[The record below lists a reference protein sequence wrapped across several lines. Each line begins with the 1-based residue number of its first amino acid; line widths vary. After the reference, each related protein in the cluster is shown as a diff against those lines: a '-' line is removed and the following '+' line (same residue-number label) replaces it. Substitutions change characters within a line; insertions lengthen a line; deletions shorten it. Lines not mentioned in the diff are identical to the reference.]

1 MIFTNIIFLGG
12 GGWLDYIKRSDHDIC
27 CLLQMKKK
35 ILYHKETYNPIFEI

>member
-12 GGWLDYIKRSDHDIC
+12 GLDYIKRSDHDIC